1 MIDTNKRLVL
11 SIPEAA
17 AELGVSKTLAY
28 SLARQGKL
36 PGALRIG
43 QRRLVVS
50 RFQLEAYLRGE
61 AKNDNN

>member
-1 MIDTNKRLVL
+1 MTDNEKLVL

-17 AELGVSKTLAY
+17 TALGISKNLAY
-28 SLARQGKL
+28 GLARKGDL
-36 PGALRIG
+36 PGCFKIG

-61 AKNDNN
+61 ANNGNT

>member
-1 MIDTNKRLVL
+1 MVDSQKLTL

-17 AELGVSKTLAY
+17 AVLGISKNLAY
-28 SLARQGKL
+28 ELARQRKL
-36 PGALRIG
+36 PGCLKIG

-61 AKNDNN
+61 AKND